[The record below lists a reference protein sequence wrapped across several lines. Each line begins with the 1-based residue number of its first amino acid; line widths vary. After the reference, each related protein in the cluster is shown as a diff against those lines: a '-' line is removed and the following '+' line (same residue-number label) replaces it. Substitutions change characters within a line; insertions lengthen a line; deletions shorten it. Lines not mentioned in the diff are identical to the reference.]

1 MAIRW
6 KKQVVG
12 SDGRYTRE
20 WRPDGIS
27 HEGLVVTPSWVN
39 HSVRIMSDV
48 WENQTCVKV
57 WDPEAE
63 EVKTLVIY
71 TTGMSSRCGEVTE
84 VDAPAEIIE
93 AYEAAEA
100 RKKRVQEA
108 AAEIYEAREAEEAAR
123 KDLKQVHTGRK
134 VVVVKGRK
142 VPVGT
147 EGIVRWCGATEW
159 GHRVG
164 LEVVGEEKLVYTSIQ
179 NCEGIVPGL
188 AADQTPVGGW
198 AAYRDAV
205 IAAERTTLSSRPSKG
220 HRVRIIADGT
230 EGTLFWINGERCGV
244 DPRPAKEQ
252 RGRCPNPIWL
262 QVDEL
267 ERLNGNRSVKV
278 SAPAAVPAP
287 QKAVLAAP
295 YNQIQFIDGSDA
307 LTIGGKVVSTLT
319 PNGIQSLLAK
329 NPDIKV
335 LS

>member
-6 KKQVVG
+6 TKVDARDEQEITHK
-12 SDGRYTRE
+12 
-20 WRPDGIS
+20 
-27 HEGLVVTPSWVN
+27 GLVVTSSWVN
-39 HSVRIMSDV
+39 PSVRIMSDL
-48 WENQTCVKV
+48 WEDQTCCKV
-57 WDPEAE
+57 WDPETE

-71 TTGMSSRCGEVTE
+71 TTGMSSHRGEVIE

-100 RKKRVQEA
+100 RKKRVREA
-108 AAEIYEAREAEEAAR
+108 AAEIREAYEAEEVAR

-147 EGIVRWCGATEW
+147 EGIVRWCGGTDW
-159 GHRVG
+159 GYRVG

-188 AADQTPVGGW
+188 APDETPVGGW

-205 IAAERTTLSSRPSKG
+205 IAAERATIDSRPRKG

-252 RGRCPNPIWL
+252 RGRCPDPIWL

-267 ERLNGNRSVKV
+267 ERLDGSRSVKV
-278 SAPAAVPAP
+278 AVPAAVPAP
-287 QKAVLAAP
+287 KKAVLPAP
-295 YNQIQFIDGSDA
+295 YNQIRFIDGSDA
-307 LTIGGKVVSTLT
+307 LTLGGKVVSTLT